1 MRGHSRATGYAGRV
15 PRPLDIPGTISTL
28 QLQPLVLVLSKLG
41 LDAQRVFGQLGLSL
55 EYIADS
61 SARVPAGIEFD
72 VWDAV
77 EAAAGDDCG
86 MRIAEHVEAGA
97 LGAYE
102 YLLRNSIT
110 LRAAIEAANRYER
123 VVDDLTRV
131 SLIEEG
137 SIARLRLWRVGDYP
151 HPAQGVECTFAVI
164 ARLVASAVQGAKLH
178 EVRFAH
184 RQSGSLEL
192 RTRWFGC
199 PVSFDQTHSELV
211 FPAAILDARNTFA
224 DPRLGQVLE
233 EQVQRMLAAL
243 PTEDPLIH
251 RARVML
257 AALLAAG
264 NASLETLAD
273 ELHMSARTL
282 RRRLEEQGTSYKA
295 LLDDLRKQL
304 ACHYVAQTDQS
315 LEQVAARLGFT
326 EPSTFYRAFKRWQ
339 GTTPAAYRAQ
349 HAR

>member
-1 MRGHSRATGYAGRV
+1 V
-15 PRPLDIPGTISTL
+15 PRPLDIPGTISNV
-28 QLQPLVLVLSKLG
+28 QLQPLIPVLRKLG
-41 LDAQRVFGQLGLSL
+41 YDPARIFGQLGLSL
-55 EYIADS
+55 EQLADS
-61 SARVPAGIEFD
+61 NGRVAAGIEFD

-77 EAAAGDDCG
+77 EAATGDPCIGLRVAD
-86 MRIAEHVEAGA
+86 EVEAGA

-102 YLLRNSIT
+102 YMLRNCAT
-110 LRAAIEAANRYER
+110 LRAAIQAANRYER

-131 SLIEEG
+131 ALIEDDG
-137 SIARLRLWRVGDYP
+137 VAHLRLWRVGDYP
-151 HPAQGVECTFAVI
+151 HPGHGVECLFWVLS
-164 ARLVASAVQGAKLH
+164 RLVGVAMPGAKAI

-184 RQSGSLEL
+184 RMTGTLEE
-192 RTRWFGC
+192 RTRRFEC
-199 PVSFDQTHSELV
+199 PVKFDQPYSEVL
-211 FPAAILDARNTFA
+211 FPSALLDQRNTLA

-233 EQVQRMLAAL
+233 EQVSRMLASL

-264 NASLETLAD
+264 NASLETLAE
-273 ELHMSARTL
+273 ELHLSARTL
-282 RRRLEEQGTSYKA
+282 RRRLEAQGTSYKL

-315 LEQVAARLGFT
+315 LEQIAQRLGFT

-339 GTTPAAYRAQ
+339 GTTPAAYRAA
-349 HAR
+349 HGR